1 MHLCIFLRN
10 LNFLSIFLSL
20 YSSFFLFFI
29 KAFSSEI
36 IKFDVNENKI
46 CFREAILTLAML

>member
-20 YSSFFLFFI
+20 YSSFILFFI
-29 KAFSSEI
+29 RAFSSEI